1 VKVRARWFIPLAAL
15 PVVGLLA
22 YGFRTDPRA
31 VPSPLVGRPAPAFE
45 LTTFDGKS
53 LSLDGQRGK
62 VVVLNFWASWCY
74 PACYEEAPV
83 LEAGW
88 LRSQAQGVVVL
99 GVAIQDKQ
107 PASLEFIQRFGLTF
121 PNAPD
126 PAGKVSIDYGVYGVP
141 ETFVIDRR
149 GVIRR
154 KHVGAVTEA
163 VFREWVEPLLGESAA
178 AGEPRR
184 TLQEGRSNDRRPH
197 AAGRTATG
205 GTRRPEGPW
214 PEAAGRTATG
224 GTRRPE
230 GPWPEAAGRTG

>member
-1 VKVRARWFIPLAAL
+1 VKVGPRWLIPLAAL

-45 LTTFDGKS
+45 LTTFDGKAVRLES
-53 LSLDGQRGK
+53 LRGK

-83 LEAGW
+83 LQANW
-88 LRSQAQGVVVL
+88 LRAKAQGVIVL
-99 GVAIQDKQ
+99 GVAIQDKE

-126 PAGKVSIDYGVYGVP
+126 PTGRVSIDYGVYGVP

-163 VFREWVEPLLGESAA
+163 VFREWVEPLLGETAESAPHLPQA
-178 AGEPRR
+178 
-184 TLQEGRSNDRRPH
+184 EGHPDNP
-197 AAGRTATG
+197 
-205 GTRRPEGPW
+205 RPERGW
-214 PEAAGRTATG
+214 RVS
-224 GTRRPE
+224 
-230 GPWPEAAGRTG
+230 